1 MRSNTLIAGQTKLPA
16 NRARA
21 VNEQYY
27 FPDNTVLINFAV
39 VDSIELL
46 VAYLSGRAR
55 VTQAVAAEIKKSIE
69 RVPHLREFD
78 IEQHCGRPIE
88 LNTEADNR
96 AVLQMR
102 KRFASRNDPPTKHLG
117 ESETLHVISSRE
129 QYATSRFLTE
139 DRDAYRVAE
148 SMGVLC
154 SNTMEVFQD
163 LVARGEVSS
172 SEAFALLQSIAD
184 GPFDRTLLSVPTRHQ
199 DLLV

>member
-88 LNTEADNR
+88 LNTEAECCATAR
-96 AVLQMR
+96 RRSATTEAR
-102 KRFASRNDPPTKHLG
+102 SRP
-117 ESETLHVISSRE
+117 R
-129 QYATSRFLTE
+129 TST
-139 DRDAYRVAE
+139 
-148 SMGVLC
+148 
-154 SNTMEVFQD
+154 
-163 LVARGEVSS
+163 
-172 SEAFALLQSIAD
+172 
-184 GPFDRTLLSVPTRHQ
+184 
-199 DLLV
+199 